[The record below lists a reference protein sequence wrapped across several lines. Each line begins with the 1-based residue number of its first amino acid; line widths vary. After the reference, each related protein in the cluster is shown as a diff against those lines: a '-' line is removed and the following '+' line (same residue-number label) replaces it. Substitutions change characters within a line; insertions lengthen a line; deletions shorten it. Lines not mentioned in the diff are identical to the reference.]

1 MGVLLCISPGA
12 MVQYANS
19 VFIVTLQ
26 NITTVIS
33 KNYILFFDATVD
45 GMILISFLVYSLLK
59 YRNRTDF
66 HMLILYVELT

>member
-45 GMILISFLVYSLLK
+45 GLILISFLVCSFLL
-59 YRNRTDF
+59 YRNVIEF
-66 HMLILYVELT
+66 FVY